1 VITVFNN
8 STSSKTITCS
18 ITTAYVSGINTDRST
33 MTLATRGL
41 ATIFFNSGTVCVVSG
56 AVT

>member
-1 VITVFNN
+1 
-8 STSSKTITCS
+8 
-18 ITTAYVSGINTDRST
+18 